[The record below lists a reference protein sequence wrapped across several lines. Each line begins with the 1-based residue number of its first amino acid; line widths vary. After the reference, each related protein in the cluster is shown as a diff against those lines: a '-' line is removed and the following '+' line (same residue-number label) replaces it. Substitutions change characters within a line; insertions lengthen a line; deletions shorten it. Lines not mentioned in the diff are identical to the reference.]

1 VLLANS
7 CETVQLVVH
16 GDAVD
21 FAFRRV
27 LAWQKTA

>member
-1 VLLANS
+1 VLLADS

-21 FAFRRV
+21 LAFGRV
-27 LAWQKTA
+27 LAG